1 MVHGPVVKR
10 VAGVAAQ
17 VGGLVR
23 EGLCLVFHFSY
34 FALNNTNALIVC
46 CQAQFQYAIEVSIE
60 LR

>member
-34 FALNNTNALIVC
+34 FLLNDSNALIVC
-46 CQAQFQYAIEVSIE
+46 LFLCGLFMQ
-60 LR
+60 